1 MTAALRVG
9 IVGASGYLGGELLR
23 LLLGHPR
30 TEVVEACSEHLAG
43 RRADGAH
50 PNLRGVTDLVF
61 SRLPGSTADPEVVF
75 VATGRAQPMMPELL
89 TWAKLVIDL
98 SPAFRLHDQ
107 ADYQRYYGTPN
118 PAPDIVGDFVPGLPE
133 LYRDRLADA
142 GRISVPGCMATAA
155 ILALWP
161 LARAGY
167 IDGPVQVDGRIGSSG
182 SGASAGPQNLHAER
196 SGALRVFAPARHR
209 HEAEISQATG
219 LEVRMSATGTP
230 QVRGAQVLCAA
241 TARGSVAERDLRQCS
256 RDHYAAE
263 PFVRIIT
270 ERRGAHR
277 LPDPNLLAGSNYC
290 DVGFA
295 LSEGRLAAVAA
306 LDNLV
311 KGGAGNAVQCLNV
324 TMGWPERLGLEFP
337 GLHPV

>member
-1 MTAALRVG
+1 
-9 IVGASGYLGGELLR
+9 
-23 LLLGHPR
+23 
-30 TEVVEACSEHLAG
+30 
-43 RRADGAH
+43 
-50 PNLRGVTDLVF
+50 
-61 SRLPGSTADPEVVF
+61 
-75 VATGRAQPMMPELL
+75 
-89 TWAKLVIDL
+89 
-98 SPAFRLHDQ
+98 
-107 ADYQRYYGTPN
+107 
-118 PAPDIVGDFVPGLPE
+118 
-133 LYRDRLADA
+133 
-142 GRISVPGCMATAA
+142 
-155 ILALWP
+155 
-161 LARAGY
+161 
-167 IDGPVQVDGRIGSSG
+167 
-182 SGASAGPQNLHAER
+182 
-196 SGALRVFAPARHR
+196 
-209 HEAEISQATG
+209 
-219 LEVRMSATGTP
+219 MSATGTP

-241 TARGSVAERDLRQCS
+241 TARGSVTERDLRQCY

>member
-1 MTAALRVG
+1 MTASLRAGV
-9 IVGASGYLGGELLR
+9 VGASGYLGGELLR

-50 PNLRGVTDLVF
+50 PNLRGLTDLVF

-75 VATGRAQPMMPELL
+75 VATDRARSMMPGLL
-89 TWAKLVIDL
+89 TWAKLIIDL
-98 SPAFRLHDQ
+98 SPAFRVRDQ
-107 ADYQRYYGTPN
+107 AEFQRHYGVPDT
-118 PAPDIVGDFVPGLPE
+118 APGGIGAFVPGLPE
-133 LYRDRLADA
+133 LYRDRLAGA

-161 LARAGY
+161 LARAGF
-167 IDGPVQVDGRIGSSG
+167 IDGSVLVDGRIGSSG
-182 SGASAGPQNLHAER
+182 SGANAGPRNLHAER
-196 SGALRVFAPARHR
+196 NGAMRVFAPVMHR

-219 LEVRMSATGTP
+219 LDVRMSATGIP

-241 TARGSVAERDLRQCS
+241 TPRGSVAERELRQCY

-263 PFVRIIT
+263 PFVRIIA

-277 LPDPNLLAGSNYC
+277 LPDPKLLAGSNYC

-295 LSEGRLAAVAA
+295 VSEGRLAAVAA

-324 TMGWPERLGLEFP
+324 AMGWPERLGLEFP
-337 GLHPV
+337 GLHPI